1 MEKDIKLHSIKNRLG
16 NLLIAFIMLIS
27 FAQAL
32 LITELITESV
42 RILSCA
48 TACQQERN
56 LGLTSGVSE
65 TEDMFLCPKP

>member
-1 MEKDIKLHSIKNRLG
+1 MLHSIKKRLG

-48 TACQQERN
+48 TSCQQERN
-56 LGLTSGVSE
+56 LGLTIGTRE
-65 TEDMFLCPKP
+65 TEDMVLCHTP